1 MAEEKKEP
9 VEEKVNVSSD
19 TGENKVKGLL
29 NGLNNSPIG
38 GLFGGRP
45 WILLIVVALVIVILL
60 IVIIASLAGR
70 KSQSSGRLS
79 TVEEG
84 TLTVGIVVGA
94 DRYAAYENNGSL
106 SGIEP
111 ELVTELA
118 EAEGLG
124 LKMIEA
130 DTVDNLLKMLD
141 NGEVDMAIG
150 RISTSRA
157 VSNHTISDVYGQ
169 SGIFFV
175 TTLHDYT
182 DSLDLMSGYS
192 AGIMNDVAE
201 LSKELSGYLYI
212 SPHDY
217 TSIITL
223 GEDIVSGKISFGLC
237 NERDAITLVK
247 SYPNDIQLQ
256 QAANGP
262 KEQYVAV
269 FRGRNNPQA
278 LIFNAVISDYMDN
291 LAIQ

>member
-9 VEEKVNVSSD
+9 VAKKAKEGID
-19 TGENKVKGLL
+19 AGENKEKGLL
-29 NGLNNSPIG
+29 SGLNNSPIG

-45 WILLIVVALVIVILL
+45 WILLIAVAFVIVILL
-60 IVIIASLAGR
+60 IVIIASIAGR
-70 KSQSSGRLS
+70 NGGSQGGIS

-84 TLTVGIVVGA
+84 ILTVGIVVGG
-94 DRYAAYENNGSL
+94 DRYAAYEDNGSL

-111 ELVTELA
+111 ELVTSLA
-118 EAEGLG
+118 EAEDLG
-124 LKMIEA
+124 LKLIEV
-130 DTVDNLLKMLD
+130 DTVDNLIKMLD
-141 NGEVDMAIG
+141 NGELDMAVG
-150 RISTSRA
+150 RISTARSI
-157 VSNHTISDVYGQ
+157 SNHTISDAYGQ

-192 AGIMNDVAE
+192 AGIMSDMAE

-247 SYPNDIQLQ
+247 GYPNDIQLQ

-269 FRGRNNPQA
+269 FRGRNNPQT
-278 LIFNAVISDYMDN
+278 LIFNAIISDYMDN